1 MCNSRKRP
9 FGPQNGAPEAAS
21 GAKPVHVEMMFTR
34 QMTQKHRKM
43 ADGVLVV
50 GPGGVAAV
58 HEAGAGPVKVLG
70 SAAVDTKHLSLEEM
84 KALVGLGYT
93 EILHLRRELVAAHAA

>member
-1 MCNSRKRP
+1 MRGPRAGNGRPMSMCNSRKRP

-50 GPGGVAAV
+50 QSTSRMHLP
-58 HEAGAGPVKVLG
+58 
-70 SAAVDTKHLSLEEM
+70 SSSITK
-84 KALVGLGYT
+84 
-93 EILHLRRELVAAHAA
+93 